1 MLWLKPVPKRRL
13 LRLRN
18 NSRMVR
24 QMSMKKILQVSMI
37 WAAFMLPGLLFS
49 APAAANQEKFFKRV
63 KIRFETVAKAPV
75 ASAVSG
81 KVSAIRYANPWLLI
95 FVDYSPGI
103 AGGKTVWYDNVS
115 MAVQVLVPVNVKK
128 KNPVYLVLSG
138 ETVFRF
144 VMGDGRPRTAIM
156 AVPPQLFERY
166 FPKGRK
172 ITPGTIM
179 AKVVFRNSQGA
190 ELAAAYYPVASEKT
204 VETKFIEV
212 SRNPSTIEV
221 EDGILPRESTPWQ
234 FMEFDQS
241 DLVLKTQKK

>member
-1 MLWLKPVPKRRL
+1 
-13 LRLRN
+13 
-18 NSRMVR
+18 
-24 QMSMKKILQVSMI
+24 MI

-49 APAAANQEKFFKRV
+49 APAAPSKEKFFKRV
-63 KIRFETVAKAPV
+63 KIRFETVAKAPI
-75 ASAVSG
+75 ASTVSG

-103 AGGKTVWYDNVS
+103 VGGKTVWYDDVS
-115 MAVQVLVPVNVKK
+115 MTVQMLIPVNVRK
-128 KNPVYLVLSG
+128 KNPVYLILSG

-172 ITPGTIM
+172 ISPASIM

-190 ELAAAYYPVASEKT
+190 ELAAAYYPVLGEKT
-204 VETKFIEV
+204 VETKFTEV
-212 SRNPSTIEV
+212 SRNSSTIEV